1 MKNKFIQLSA
11 LLLLFFTTQAFTNP
25 INKIN
30 FIGLNNTSERTLL
43 SLMPFEAGQNFSPY
57 VSDQIIKS
65 LFKTELFEN
74 ISIVKNEKSLNI
86 TLKENP
92 TIKYLEIEL
101 SSDSVFS
108 NWLKGEKIHFT
119 SEALNEQI
127 TENQLS
133 SGNIFT
139 EKKLED
145 FLLLLESKYSQAGY
159 FNSKIIQNIEID
171 TQNRAGIELIVSQG
185 NRATIDSFVISGSD

>member
-1 MKNKFIQLSA
+1 M
-11 LLLLFFTTQAFTNP
+11 
-25 INKIN
+25 
-30 FIGLNNTSERTLL
+30 
-43 SLMPFEAGQNFSPY
+43 
-57 VSDQIIKS
+57 SDQIIES
-65 LFKTELFEN
+65 LFKTGLFEN

-101 SSDSVFS
+101 SSDSGFS

-133 SGNIFT
+133 TGNIFT

-159 FNSKIIQNIEID
+159 FNSEIIHNIEID

-185 NRATIDSFVISGSD
+185 NRATIDSFVSLAQIRFLKRNLLKLFKIGEPDMALINYFTNKDDFTDSKLRNGIEMMTANIF